1 MKNDTIRENIL
12 FGEEYDEER
21 YNDVLKRTE
30 LVTDLESIEKG
41 DETIVGEKGIKLSGG
56 QKQRISIARCLYSD
70 CSIYLFDDC
79 LSALDAYVGKNIF
92 FNVIKEL
99 QDQGKTV
106 VLVLNAIEYLKYCEK
121 TIYIESGKTQ
131 TLKDLN
137 ELKEINAEFFETIS
151 HHEEKEDSAN
161 EEKKEELDL
170 DEVGNESLNKSVK
183 TTKT

>member
-1 MKNDTIRENIL
+1 M
-12 FGEEYDEER
+12 FGEEYDEEK
-21 YNDVLKRTE
+21 YKNILKRTE

-79 LSALDAYVGKNIF
+79 LSALDAYVAKNIF

-99 QDQGKTV
+99 HSQGKTV

-121 TIYIESGKTQ
+121 TVYIESGKTQ
-131 TLKDLN
+131 ILKELN

-151 HHEEKEDSAN
+151 HHEQKEEKEG
-161 EEKKEELDL
+161 EEKQ
-170 DEVGNESLNKSVK
+170 
-183 TTKT
+183 